1 MFIFRFIYP
10 VKYFPRHYLRQ
21 AFFARSGHLP
31 MRSTASLAEENETT
45 GILKLS
51 VNWKEP
57 GTIHVPWYSK
67 RFGLIFFSTEVLR
80 PRSEPFYLLR
90 ELVRGQ
96 MSRIIKREYDWER
109 KGLLISDA
117 VKNAIQSARRKMV
130 RFLTKDPSDPDFD
143 AVGVATFE
151 YILQTS
157 HRLLDQFLE
166 QSLYARKV
174 QTEAYPIFVGGRS
187 FQLKH
192 FERFN
197 ETYPSYSDAFQVWNT
212 SYTWRQLEPEPGVYR
227 WDLLDR
233 FIEASRK
240 NNLDPVF
247 GPIVQWDRESLPTWI
262 LGSLEEPYTLRQ
274 HLFRYGDEMIRRYAP
289 IIQKW
294 VVASGLGSEMDCI
307 LVQKR
312 VEWADTMARQIRQ
325 LNPDALL
332 LVGIERPWG
341 DALRFKSEIPPL
353 ELAETLLQRR
363 VFNGFLVSF
372 NYGLSPEATLPRD
385 AFELNMLLDQ
395 WSSLGKPLYFSFS
408 VPSAPSTYDPLWET
422 AEGKAEP
429 ICTPHT
435 QQENVNRTFLS
446 LLTRKTI
453 RGIFWNCFDDL
464 ASEADLLVAEEGA
477 SDLRDDTKSFSELN
491 DDDETTRRP
500 EKGARK
506 KPSVQLDE
514 KESSESSDE
523 LVIAEEEMPQA
534 KILEPEEV
542 EIASFDDSPDH
553 LTLSFP
559 HSGLVNADGT
569 PKSAFRK
576 LAALRAAYL
585 G

>member
-1 MFIFRFIYP
+1 
-10 VKYFPRHYLRQ
+10 
-21 AFFARSGHLP
+21 
-31 MRSTASLAEENETT
+31 MRSTVSLTEENGTT
-45 GILKLS
+45 GIMKLS

-67 RFGLIFFSTEVLR
+67 RFGLTFFSTEVLR
-80 PRSEPFYLLR
+80 PRSQPFHLLR

-96 MSRIIKREYDWER
+96 MSRVIKREYDWER

-117 VKNAIQSARRKMV
+117 VKKAIDSARRKMV
-130 RFLTKDPSDPDFD
+130 RFLTKDPNDPDFD
-143 AVGVATFE
+143 TMGVAVFE
-151 YILQTS
+151 SILQTS

-187 FQLKH
+187 FQLKN

-197 ETYPSYSDAFQVWNT
+197 ETYPTYSDAFQTWNT
-212 SYTWRQLEPEPGVYR
+212 CYTWKQLEPEEGRFR

-247 GPIVQWDRESLPTWI
+247 GPIVRWERESLPQW
-262 LGSLEEPYTLRQ
+262 LLSSLEEPYTLRQ
-274 HLFRYGDEMIRRYAP
+274 HLFRYGDELIKRYGSVVK
-289 IIQKW
+289 KW
-294 VVASGLGSEMDCI
+294 IVAGGLGSEMDYI

-312 VEWADTMARQIRQ
+312 IEWADTMARQIRR

-341 DALRFKSEIPPL
+341 DTLRFKSEIPPL
-353 ELAETLLQRR
+353 ELAETLLPRR

-385 AFELNMLLDQ
+385 AFELNHLLDQ

-408 VPSAPSTYDPLWET
+408 IPSEPSADDPLWET
-422 AEGKAEP
+422 PGGISGP

-435 QQENVNRTFLS
+435 QQENVHRTFLS

-464 ASEADLLVAEEGA
+464 APEADLLITEEADGRKEDTKAFKDVDSDEETTKRPEEGK
-477 SDLRDDTKSFSELN
+477 KSGSSGKAG
-491 DDDETTRRP
+491 
-500 EKGARK
+500 EKGGSSPAADPAAGADK
-506 KPSVQLDE
+506 VQR
-514 KESSESSDE
+514 
-523 LVIAEEEMPQA
+523 AE
-534 KILEPEEV
+534 ILEPEEV
-542 EIASFDDSPDH
+542 EISSLDDRADYMS
-553 LTLSFP
+553 LSFP

-576 LAALRAAYL
+576 LAALRGAYL